1 MATIALT
8 DAYISFGTAGVIDAD
23 SNQVSLTY
31 SAEVLDDTA
40 FGDSTRSSKG
50 GLKNWSA
57 DVTIIQNFAASAIDS
72 KLFPLVGTT
81 ATLAIRPTSSA
92 KGGSNPEY
100 TGTAL
105 FADYNIV
112 GNSVGELAQATISF
126 RSAGDLSRSTS

>member
-1 MATIALT
+1 MATIVLT

-23 SNQVSLTY
+23 SNQVTLNY
-31 SAEVLDDTA
+31 QAETVDDTA
-40 FGDSTRSSKG
+40 FGDSTRSNKG
-50 GLKNWSA
+50 GLKVWDA
-57 DVTIIQNFAASAIDS
+57 QVTIIQNFASGEIDS

-105 FADYNIV
+105 FADYSILGTNV
-112 GNSVGELAQATISF
+112 GDLTQSTISF
-126 RSAGDLSRSTS
+126 RSAGDLTRSTS